1 MQDSRRAISTAA
13 MNETPWTEMLTGMT
27 SRAQGLAYLDADST
41 GGSCQP
47 RLIQI
52 QPALPKFR
60 LRPRHGHHGLIEHS
74 DGLQWLGV
82 TKRAVCSA
90 LAGRQLC
97 PKNRHWQRPAQ
108 PSGSSSCL
116 NLQIA
121 RDFCMFGPG
130 TGLPP
135 GGPSGCRGA
144 LQGAGDGHVYRC
156 IQPDFAR
163 QHGFGG
169 QTAAMTSPTPS
180 RIRASLGAMAERA
193 LRPCVAP
200 VRRLSAFG
208 EPLANRRR
216 IWLPRAR

>member
-1 MQDSRRAISTAA
+1 
-13 MNETPWTEMLTGMT
+13 MLTGMT
-27 SRAQGLAYLDADST
+27 SRAQGLAYLDASST

-90 LAGRQLC
+90 LAGLQLC

-108 PSGSSSCL
+108 PSGSSSCW
-116 NLQIA
+116 NPQIA

-135 GGPSGCRGA
+135 GGPSGCRGGVA
-144 LQGAGDGHVYRC
+144 GGRGRSCVPLHTARFRPAARLRGTDCGA
-156 IQPDFAR
+156 DFTTTSR
-163 QHGFGG
+163 DPGVTRSHGR
-169 QTAAMTSPTPS
+169 ACPAPLRRPSAPTQC
-180 RIRASLGAMAERA
+180 
-193 LRPCVAP
+193 LR
-200 VRRLSAFG
+200 RTLG
-208 EPLANRRR
+208 EPAANLAAS
-216 IWLPRAR
+216 RAMKYPCDP